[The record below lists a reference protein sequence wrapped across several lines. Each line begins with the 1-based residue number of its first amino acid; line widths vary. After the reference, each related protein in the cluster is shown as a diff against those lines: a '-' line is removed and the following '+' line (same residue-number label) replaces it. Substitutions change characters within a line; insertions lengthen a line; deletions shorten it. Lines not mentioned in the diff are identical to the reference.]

1 MSRARDEDF
10 LSIGQLAEATG
21 VTPRTIRYYEEVGI
35 LPVPERS
42 AGGTRRYPAEY
53 QFYVEGAMALKE
65 IGFSLDQV
73 VLIGRL
79 AYGSSLSAGER
90 RAAHLLISDHLDALE
105 HKITLL
111 NQLRDVL
118 VKANGRAVG
127 GERMVSALAVSGGG
141 SGGGGDRSSPEDR
154 PR

>member
-1 MSRARDEDF
+1 MPPDREPREF
-10 LSIGQLAEATG
+10 LSIGQLADATG

-35 LPVPERS
+35 LPLPERS

-53 QFYVEGAMALKE
+53 QFFVEGAVALKE
-65 IGFSLDQV
+65 VGFSLDQI

-79 AYGSSLSAGER
+79 AYGSAMTPEERSSA
-90 RAAHLLISDHLDALE
+90 HQLITDHLDALE

-111 NQLRDVL
+111 NRLRNVL

-127 GERMVSALAVSGGG
+127 GESIVNALALTGQNEGT
-141 SGGGGDRSSPEDR
+141 
-154 PR
+154 